1 VKFRRKRRPEFAKF
15 LFDIIIYFWNRGQ
28 RKYFFSSTKHSLKY
42 QQVVDKNYTKF
53 FKVDRH
59 WVNRFFAQ
67 DGDKKNSIL
76 VNFGIMNFDNGYIAD

>member
-1 VKFRRKRRPEFAKF
+1 
-15 LFDIIIYFWNRGQ
+15 
-28 RKYFFSSTKHSLKY
+28 
-42 QQVVDKNYTKF
+42 VDKNYTKF
-53 FKVDRH
+53 FKAGRH

>member
-1 VKFRRKRRPEFAKF
+1 
-15 LFDIIIYFWNRGQ
+15 
-28 RKYFFSSTKHSLKY
+28 
-42 QQVVDKNYTKF
+42 VDKNYTKF